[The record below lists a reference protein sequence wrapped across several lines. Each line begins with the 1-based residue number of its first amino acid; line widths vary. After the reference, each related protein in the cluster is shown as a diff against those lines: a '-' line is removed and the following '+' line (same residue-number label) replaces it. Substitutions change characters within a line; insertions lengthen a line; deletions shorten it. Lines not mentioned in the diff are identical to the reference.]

1 MTLLD
6 DNDMY
11 GPDADH
17 LDFEETE
24 AESTSTDDFEE
35 TEGDSDDDFEYEDM
49 DAKPDVNFR

>member
-24 AESTSTDDFEE
+24 AESTDDFEE